1 MITEFDRQAAALAAD
16 ETPAFLEKCNQELS
30 DMAEEATNEVL
41 DKVLK
46 AASNCMKNGFGRS
59 DA

>member
-1 MITEFDRQAAALAAD
+1 MIGEFDRQAAALSAD
-16 ETPAFLEKCNQELS
+16 EAPAFLEKCNQELS
-30 DMAEEATNEVL
+30 DMAQEATSEVL
-41 DKVLK
+41 DKILR